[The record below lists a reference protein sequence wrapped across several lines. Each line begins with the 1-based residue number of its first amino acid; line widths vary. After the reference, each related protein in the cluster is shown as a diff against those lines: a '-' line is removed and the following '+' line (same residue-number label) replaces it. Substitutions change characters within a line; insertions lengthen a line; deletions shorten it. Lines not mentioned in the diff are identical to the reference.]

1 MPHAPL
7 PYDIRPVVFRL
18 ETEDERIACAELMD
32 QTSDTGAVVDTLEG
46 QLVEW
51 LVTRNPSLREK
62 PEAMAGEINRELGP
76 GGWETYGCWAWYPWR
91 STWVRLLPE
100 SAFVELRTNRNRNKI
115 TSEEQALLA
124 TKTVGI
130 AGLSVGSS
138 LAMTLAMERICGR
151 LKLADFDELELSN
164 LNRIQTGVHNLGM
177 PKVVAIARSIAEV
190 DPYFDVEVYPD
201 GFTADNAV
209 EFMSGLDFVCDAC
222 DQVRAK
228 AHLRWHAKAQGVPLI
243 METSDRGM
251 IDIERYDQPDT
262 PYLHG
267 RISDSLLAE
276 MRQAPGWKP
285 EYFDAFIDMS
295 QASKRGVLSLQ
306 QVGTQ
311 LVGWPQLY
319 TDVVGGGAH
328 AAQVIRNV
336 FLGGAIADARHY
348 LEWNEQLFESV
359 N

>member
-1 MPHAPL
+1 MPQAPF
-7 PYDIRPVVFRL
+7 PYEIRPVVYRL
-18 ETEDERIACAELMD
+18 ETEDARIACSKLMD
-32 QTSDTGAVVDTLEG
+32 QTSDADSVVDTLEG

-51 LVTRNPSLREK
+51 LVTRNPILREQ
-62 PEAMAGEINRELGP
+62 PETLAAEIKRELGP
-76 GGWETYGCWAWYPWR
+76 GGWEEYGSWAWYSWR
-91 STWVRLLPE
+91 RTWVRLLPE
-100 SAFVELRTNRNRNKI
+100 AAFIELRTNRNRNKI
-115 TSEEQALLA
+115 TAAEQADLA

-164 LNRIQTGVHNLGM
+164 LNRIQTGVHTLGM

-190 DPYFDVEVYPD
+190 DPYFEVEVYPD
-201 GFTADNAV
+201 GFTTDNAAD
-209 EFMSGLDFVCDAC
+209 FMDGLDFVCDAC

-228 AHLRWHAKAQGVPLI
+228 ANLRWYAKSNGVPLI

-251 IDIERYDQPDT
+251 IDIERYDRPDT

-267 RISDSLLAE
+267 RISDSMLQE
-276 MRQAPGWKP
+276 MRNATGWTSA
-285 EYFDAFIDMS
+285 YFDAFIDIS
-295 QASKRGVLSLQ
+295 KASARGVESLQ

-336 FLGGAIADARHY
+336 FLGEAIADARHY
-348 LEWNEQLFESV
+348 LEWNEQLIESV